1 MGMTTRQPSGAGN
14 PDAGIPEVHRF
25 LSSDSRATLATQLR
39 ERGLPVPS
47 DLLRALSS
55 PAAPGSEIPF
65 AHEFLSLASR
75 AYVAAS
81 LKAGG
86 RPVPAVLLKPVGGS
100 DLPFVHD
107 LLSQASL
114 AYVARSL
121 ESEGREVASGLRA
134 ALGRIKRV
142 DSRIARAV
150 ADAPPPGE
158 GSGGRFPESI
168 GPYRLT
174 RRLGKGG
181 MGTVYACQRGG
192 HGQVFAI
199 KVINSGRLA
208 DPADRLRF
216 KQEIS
221 VLLRLRHDNICR
233 LRDFGQEGDSYWFV
247 MDLVDGEEI
256 DLWCRNRHADQALIA
271 ATMAQIC
278 RAVGHAHRQGIVHR
292 DLTPANILILADGRP
307 MVMDFGLARDLDSA
321 QSMTITGMTVG
332 TPPFMAPEQTRGKA
346 GDITRSTDVWGAGAT
361 LYFLLT
367 GRPPFDG
374 DNTFEV
380 FKAINER
387 MVRRPRDLR
396 PDIDPSLEMVILRCL
411 QTAPRDRYG
420 DMDSLARDL
429 EEIAAGR
436 RVRVR
441 LPGFV
446 TTFARQVRRRPL
458 PWLLAGALAGTG
470 LAFLG
475 YVASQQIREWGT
487 WSTVAT
493 YRAGVPL
500 PAGLH
505 AVDRHFAQRT
515 MPTDAADG
523 LPSIGSAAQSDV
535 GWWWLEAPGM
545 DGDLRITAEFTLDA
559 PDSVD
564 FAIGA
569 KREPMRD
576 WWHHPSGWGVKI
588 ETKEVV
594 GASARYQERP
604 GPVARSQMRLL
615 PDAPLD
621 RIRLRIERRDT
632 RLHIAIDGGGAVVFD
647 DPLAVGGG
655 RAFGIRFYQP
665 GTRMR
670 ALQVERLALAERV
683 LPVAGGDA
691 LVRRGRFTDAV
702 GEYRTVADD
711 HRTPEI
717 AGPALLR
724 ALAAACRSDPADEEA
739 QQSILAAITRLGDPA
754 LVDQAHRIRAIWL
767 WSQGR
772 HAQAVGIAEDLTAR
786 APDFTPFPAF
796 MADSVQDLSAPLG
809 PRLLAL
815 AGRAPPLGRLALA
828 RAGLPGLE
836 ALPRRKLV
844 ELSVPGNAI
853 RDLAPLRGL
862 DLRILEADDNRIAD
876 LAPLAG
882 EPVLQWL
889 SLNDNLVADLSPLAG
904 VTSLERLNLARNPLD
919 SLRGL
924 PPNLVNL
931 VVAGTP
937 VADLGPLAGT
947 RIASLSISGT
957 RVRDL
962 TPLRSLPQLRT
973 LTISDLD
980 LTDLSPLSG
989 LPLTYL
995 AAQRSRIDP

>member
-1 MGMTTRQPSGAGN
+1 
-14 PDAGIPEVHRF
+14 
-25 LSSDSRATLATQLR
+25 
-39 ERGLPVPS
+39 
-47 DLLRALSS
+47 
-55 PAAPGSEIPF
+55 
-65 AHEFLSLASR
+65 
-75 AYVAAS
+75 
-81 LKAGG
+81 
-86 RPVPAVLLKPVGGS
+86 
-100 DLPFVHD
+100 
-107 LLSQASL
+107 
-114 AYVARSL
+114 
-121 ESEGREVASGLRA
+121 
-134 ALGRIKRV
+134 
-142 DSRIARAV
+142 
-150 ADAPPPGE
+150 
-158 GSGGRFPESI
+158 
-168 GPYRLT
+168 
-174 RRLGKGG
+174 
-181 MGTVYACQRGG
+181 
-192 HGQVFAI
+192 
-199 KVINSGRLA
+199 
-208 DPADRLRF
+208 
-216 KQEIS
+216 
-221 VLLRLRHDNICR
+221 
-233 LRDFGQEGDSYWFV
+233 
-247 MDLVDGEEI
+247 
-256 DLWCRNRHADQALIA
+256 
-271 ATMAQIC
+271 
-278 RAVGHAHRQGIVHR
+278 
-292 DLTPANILILADGRP
+292 
-307 MVMDFGLARDLDSA
+307 
-321 QSMTITGMTVG
+321 
-332 TPPFMAPEQTRGKA
+332 
-346 GDITRSTDVWGAGAT
+346 
-361 LYFLLT
+361 
-367 GRPPFDG
+367 
-374 DNTFEV
+374 
-380 FKAINER
+380 
-387 MVRRPRDLR
+387 
-396 PDIDPSLEMVILRCL
+396 
-411 QTAPRDRYG
+411 
-420 DMDSLARDL
+420 
-429 EEIAAGR
+429 
-436 RVRVR
+436 
-441 LPGFV
+441 
-446 TTFARQVRRRPL
+446 
-458 PWLLAGALAGTG
+458 
-470 LAFLG
+470 
-475 YVASQQIREWGT
+475 
-487 WSTVAT
+487 
-493 YRAGVPL
+493 
-500 PAGLH
+500 
-505 AVDRHFAQRT
+505 
-515 MPTDAADG
+515 
-523 LPSIGSAAQSDV
+523 
-535 GWWWLEAPGM
+535 
-545 DGDLRITAEFTLDA
+545 
-559 PDSVD
+559 
-564 FAIGA
+564 
-569 KREPMRD
+569 
-576 WWHHPSGWGVKI
+576 
-588 ETKEVV
+588 
-594 GASARYQERP
+594 
-604 GPVARSQMRLL
+604 
-615 PDAPLD
+615 
-621 RIRLRIERRDT
+621 
-632 RLHIAIDGGGAVVFD
+632 
-647 DPLAVGGG
+647 
-655 RAFGIRFYQP
+655 
-665 GTRMR
+665 MR